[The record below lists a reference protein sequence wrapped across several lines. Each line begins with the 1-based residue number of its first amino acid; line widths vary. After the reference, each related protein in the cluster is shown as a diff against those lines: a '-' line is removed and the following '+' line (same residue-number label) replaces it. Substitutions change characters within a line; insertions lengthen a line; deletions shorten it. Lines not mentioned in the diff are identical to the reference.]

1 MAPEVTRVPG
11 PLGIEGMDEEV
22 YRIGI
27 ANTQWTLPGVEK
39 LDRERN
45 PLVSLPRATQKTIE
59 VTGLFLVGLGKLA
72 SGDVGADK
80 LTGPIGI
87 AEIARSSLDLGSL
100 AYLQTM
106 ILISINLGILNLLP
120 IPVLDGG
127 QALLFTVEG
136 VKRSPMSMRTRELV
150 QSLGLGVLLMLMG
163 LAFWNDLS
171 RHWGRFVEW
180 LGGTGL

>member
-1 MAPEVTRVPG
+1 MAPQVTMVPG

-22 YRIGI
+22 YRVGI
-27 ANTQWTLPGVEK
+27 AHAQPTLPGAQK

-45 PLVSLPRATQKTIE
+45 PIVSFPRAIERTID
-59 VTGLFLVGLGKLA
+59 VTGMFLVGLGKLA
-72 SGDVGADK
+72 SGEVGTDK

-87 AEIARSSLDLGSL
+87 AEIARKSLDLGWL
-100 AYLQTM
+100 VYLNTM

-120 IPVLDGG
+120 IPILDGG
-127 QALLFTVEG
+127 QALLFTVEA
-136 VKRSPMSMRTRELV
+136 VRRSPMSMRTRELV
-150 QSLGLGVLLMLMG
+150 QSLGLGVLIMLMG

-171 RHWGRFVEW
+171 RHWSRFVDW